1 MDLPLAPVE
10 RASWLGLALWG
21 SVLEPT
27 EELLLM
33 EQRLRRGAFHR
44 GDPVEMLS
52 LAERMADT
60 HGLNDEM
67 PWGLGRLDR

>member
-1 MDLPLAPVE
+1 MCVGLELPLAPVE
-10 RASWLGLALWG
+10 RAAWLGLALWG

-27 EELLLM
+27 EEVELM
-33 EQRLRRGAFHR
+33 EERLRRGAFHR

-60 HGLNDEM
+60 HGMNDEM
-67 PWGLGRLDR
+67 PFSL